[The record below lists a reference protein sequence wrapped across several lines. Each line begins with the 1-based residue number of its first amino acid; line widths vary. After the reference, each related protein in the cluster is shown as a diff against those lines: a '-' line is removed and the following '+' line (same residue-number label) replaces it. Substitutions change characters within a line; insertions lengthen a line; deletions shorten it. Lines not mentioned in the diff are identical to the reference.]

1 MKPLEK
7 HFRAAFSQNL
17 KHLKEAYLGE
27 EVRTQ
32 YPQAHL
38 LATWFYNNPDKGW
51 MFVPQEFTS
60 LYDDI
65 WLFVSFLAE
74 LRFHMVKL
82 YEFSM
87 PVFAGHPRISFH
99 RESDLSHNTLANYI
113 PQETV
118 RAYEVFDRLNR
129 QLEYQAETAPDFVR
143 VEVPDFIKKR
153 RLSCDNVTFC
163 KNAEEFIAQAEKCFW
178 IKAQHSFI
186 EHVARDLK
194 DSPGED
200 GLDFELR
207 HIAIVGTGFDKAKA
221 VKWRKRYAKRILA
234 KQKLITTFF

>member
-7 HFRAAFSQNL
+7 HFRATFSQTL
-17 KHLKEAYLGE
+17 KHLKEAYLSE
-27 EVRTQ
+27 ELRAEC
-32 YPQAHL
+32 PQLHL

-51 MFVPQEFTS
+51 MFVPQEFSS

-99 RESDLSHNTLANYI
+99 RESELSHDTLANYI
-113 PQETV
+113 SQETV
-118 RAYEVFDRLNR
+118 RAYEVFDQLNR
-129 QLEYQAETAPDFVR
+129 QLEYQSDPAPDFVR
-143 VEVPDFIKKR
+143 KR

-163 KNAEEFIAQAEKCFW
+163 KNAKEFIARAEKYFW
-178 IKAQHSFI
+178 IREQNIFI
-186 EHVARDLK
+186 EQVARDLK

-200 GLDFELR
+200 GLDFELS
-207 HIAIVGTGFDKAKA
+207 HIANVGNGFDKAKA

-234 KQKLITTFF
+234 KQELLRTNQITKRL